1 MKFLE
6 TCILALLLITQQI
19 LADGPGAS
27 DADATG
33 SLGQY
38 EDNSGSGIIAQEIK
52 RARIPQFVGKRD
64 FYANDDL
71 ELSADSPDIPL
82 DVAQAYERNL
92 LSGLLAGSSEGLP
105 EERET
110 QSDYFGRQTRYIPM
124 MVGRRG
130 KWAPKFIGKR
140 RGPLFVGRRRS
151 PYFVG
156 KRTSQTD
163 NELTAEK
170 RRNPLFVGKRS
181 DSMVATRSLSK
192 PMLVGRRGHPIFIGR
207 RMASGDLDS
216 SIFMGKR

>member
-1 MKFLE
+1 MKFLD

-19 LADGPGAS
+19 LADGAGAA
-27 DADATG
+27 DTDATDSLEQYDG
-33 SLGQY
+33 S
-38 EDNSGSGIIAQEIK
+38 SGTDLLAQEIK

-64 FYANDDL
+64 YFANDDIDM
-71 ELSADSPDIPL
+71 SADSQDIPIE
-82 DVAQAYERNL
+82 VAQAFERNL
-92 LSGLLAGSSEGLP
+92 LSSLLAGSNEGLP
-105 EERET
+105 EEGAT

-130 KWAPKFIGKR
+130 KWAPKFVGKR

-163 NELTAEK
+163 NMAAEK
-170 RRNPLFVGKRS
+170 RRNPMFVGKRA
-181 DSMVATRSLSK
+181 DPVLVARGLSK
-192 PMLVGRRGHPIFIGR
+192 PMFVGRRGHPMFVGR
-207 RMASGDLDS
+207 RTASGDLDS